1 MTKTMD
7 KETLLKA
14 VLASDELPTLP
25 TVASKLISLTSKEDT
40 TLADIADLVS
50 QDMALSTRILKVS
63 NSSFYSFQQKIGSIK
78 QAVSILGTNAVR
90 SLVLSFSF
98 LSIKGGKN
106 ESRFNF
112 EKFWE
117 RSLASAVAAKLILE
131 KVKGADTEEIF
142 ISGLLQN
149 LGELIFARTFT
160 NEYEKVLE
168 AIEKKESNSIS
179 AEEKHF
185 GTNHSLVGY
194 EVAKSWGFPDVLL
207 LPILYHHEPAA
218 YTGQDLKIKMTNKAV
233 YLSDILISILFS
245 DQPEEYH
252 KQFRK
257 EAKSLLGL
265 TPEDIESIL
274 TDLHSK
280 VEEAGKYF
288 DLKIKNS
295 KSVQE
300 ILQEANIRLS
310 LINLDYD
317 QMNKQLIQAKIA
329 LENLTKELEAKN
341 RVLDNLANLDGLTG
355 IYNHR
360 YFQNILD
367 QEISR
372 SLRHTSQISL
382 LLIDIDHF
390 KKFND
395 TYGHQTGDFVL
406 KEFSRILQENIRK
419 YDTLARYGGE
429 EFVIVLPETAAE
441 DALVVAEKL
450 RSAIDSAALTDNRET
465 YHVTA
470 SFGMACTKPSVEDN
484 FVKSSF
490 ISRADEALYEAKEK
504 GRNRVVAY
512 TPKKKWY
519 SF

>member
-1 MTKTMD
+1 MD

-63 NSSFYSFQQKIGSIK
+63 NSAFYSFQQKIGSIK

-160 NEYEKVLE
+160 NDYEKVLE
-168 AIEKKESNSIS
+168 AIEKKESDGVR
-179 AEEKHF
+179 AEEKFF
-185 GTNHSLVGY
+185 GANHSLVGY

-207 LPILYHHEPAA
+207 LPILYHHEPTV
-218 YTGQDLKIKMTNKAV
+218 YTGQDQKIIMTNKAV

-274 TDLHSK
+274 TDLSSK

-288 DLKIKNS
+288 DLKIKNN

-372 SLRHTSQISL
+372 SLRHTTQISL

-441 DALVVAEKL
+441 DALAVAEKL

-484 FVKSSF
+484 FSKSGF

-504 GRNRVVAY
+504 GRNQVVAY